1 MARGVHDPLGANITH
16 HFRVGHVE
24 TKACANGFGVSV
36 RLEGAVKVMLEGA
49 EPLVARFGVGEVA
62 KAMAVASA

>member
-1 MARGVHDPLGANITH
+1 MTLLEQTSHITSELGT
-16 HFRVGHVE
+16 VE